1 MMTKIGGGDKSTR
14 SSSSGE
20 KPGLRGTGKIS
31 SSLGST
37 SPPDQAPAHE
47 RGKCLDQLWKLK
59 TYLSDHFAHH
69 GAGYSGS
76 FNIET
81 STFEIKGEVFSGCQ
95 HPEDLSADCNECGRK
110 TGNNIAVLSGRGDG
124 VYSGI
129 NYWAGSHW
137 EEGEPNPELLASL
150 YLFDENN
157 AHAVGFVRSGW
168 AAAERH
174 FFSSAAEYQNLPG
187 SVVGDIQAGD
197 GGFFVGDLFAGPG
210 TNDALVN
217 HWGSEGRKYR
227 VIAFYELVD
236 PSKVTGPPV
245 LGADGN
251 QSLPMRPRVVMIVG
265 EKIADELFGD
275 DSGLEKIDWAQQPA
289 LWRNMLVAANI
300 GGGGNAV
307 ACINNDG
314 LYWLNV
320 MRADLESTGRIDNV
334 TRSYQIQALGL
345 FLQGAL
351 LGDSSCRAQAQ
362 EILTG
367 AHAAGLDEGSV
378 AFALS
383 ARGWPYDD
391 RATELVA
398 SLRG

>member
-1 MMTKIGGGDKSTR
+1 
-14 SSSSGE
+14 
-20 KPGLRGTGKIS
+20 
-31 SSLGST
+31 
-37 SPPDQAPAHE
+37 
-47 RGKCLDQLWKLK
+47 
-59 TYLSDHFAHH
+59 
-69 GAGYSGS
+69 
-76 FNIET
+76 
-81 STFEIKGEVFSGCQ
+81 
-95 HPEDLSADCNECGRK
+95 
-110 TGNNIAVLSGRGDG
+110 
-124 VYSGI
+124 
-129 NYWAGSHW
+129 
-137 EEGEPNPELLASL
+137 
-150 YLFDENN
+150 
-157 AHAVGFVRSGW
+157 
-168 AAAERH
+168 
-174 FFSSAAEYQNLPG
+174 
-187 SVVGDIQAGD
+187 
-197 GGFFVGDLFAGPG
+197 
-210 TNDALVN
+210 
-217 HWGSEGRKYR
+217 
-227 VIAFYELVD
+227 
-236 PSKVTGPPV
+236 
-245 LGADGN
+245 
-251 QSLPMRPRVVMIVG
+251 
-265 EKIADELFGD
+265 
-275 DSGLEKIDWAQQPA
+275 
-289 LWRNMLVAANI
+289 MLVAANI